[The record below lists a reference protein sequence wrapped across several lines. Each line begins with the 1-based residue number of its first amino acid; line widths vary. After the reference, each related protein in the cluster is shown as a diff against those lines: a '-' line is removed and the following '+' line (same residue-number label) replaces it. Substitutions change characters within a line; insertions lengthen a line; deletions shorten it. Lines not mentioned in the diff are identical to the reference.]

1 MKKGIMLLFIVFFL
15 TGCINIKDS
24 TYEGIISFALQNEK
38 EAFQNKTSQ
47 GYSYYL
53 PKGLSIL
60 EDNNN
65 NVILKSDKY
74 TMYLYLDLIS
84 YYNKVKEEYKEK
96 STAFFSK
103 TITNG
108 EKFGYLE
115 INLKEKNKYLIE
127 IMYNYAKI
135 EVIVENRDIKEMLSY
150 AMAILSSISYNDTI
164 IASMIGEDILNASEI
179 EFNIFETAK
188 NESNLIEYDENTTTS
203 DKNKENIP
211 DMDLIN

>member
-1 MKKGIMLLFIVFFL
+1 MKKVLLLFLLFFFL
-15 TGCINIKDS
+15 TGCINVNQS
-24 TYEGIISFALQNEK
+24 NYEGIIAFALNNETEPFK
-38 EAFQNKTSQ
+38 NKTSQ

-53 PKGLSIL
+53 PKGLNIL
-60 EDNNN
+60 EDNHN

-74 TMYLYLDLIS
+74 TLYLYLDLVS
-84 YYNKVKEEYKEK
+84 YYNKVKENYLENNTTY
-96 STAFFSK
+96 FSK
-103 TITNG
+103 KITNG
-108 EKFGYLE
+108 DKFGYLE

-150 AMAILSSISYNDTI
+150 AMSLLSSITYNDTI

-188 NESNLIEYDENTTTS
+188 NESNLIRYDENATTN
-203 DKNKENIP
+203 NKKEEIP